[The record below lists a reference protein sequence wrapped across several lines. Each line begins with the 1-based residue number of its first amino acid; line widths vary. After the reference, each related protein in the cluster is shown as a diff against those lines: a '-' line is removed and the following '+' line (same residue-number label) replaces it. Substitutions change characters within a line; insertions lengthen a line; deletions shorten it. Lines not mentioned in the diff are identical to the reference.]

1 MAGPQRRTITF
12 AIAGVVLAWALAL
25 GGYELAKNAK
35 ATPEKIMAFAR
46 SLDLSKMS
54 AADRAKALRKLADE
68 LNGLSPEERRLV
80 RPDKALFSQMTE
92 PEQEQ
97 FIENTMPMQV
107 KQALSMYE
115 HMSAD
120 QRQKAIDTTLSSLRA
135 RAADNPDDAANA
147 NPTPISPE
155 LEAKIRTVGLKTFY
169 SESSAETKAE
179 LAPLLNELQ
188 IQMQTNRAFRRA
200 ANGN

>member
-80 RPDKALFSQMTE
+80 RPDKTLFSQMTE

-169 SESSAETKAE
+169 
-179 LAPLLNELQ
+179 
-188 IQMQTNRAFRRA
+188 
-200 ANGN
+200 